1 MYNGI
6 GLQTARGSGTNG
18 YVQTNKFFV
27 RPRNGGKPLS
37 GGKRFADDQDS
48 HSLTVASGTTE
59 FVEKGTENVVF
70 STCDEER
77 ERVVFQ
83 MGTSDAVR
91 ALKAAEIVCNDVAA
105 VDINMGCPKAFS
117 IQGGMG
123 AALLTK
129 PELIHDILATL
140 KRNLDVPVTCSFK
153 DKEMEARSELN
164 LKVYD
169 IFKEFMTGITKLEE
183 LGNAANTFLL
193 RFQQGLCLLK
203 RSPMLTSSTLIKNL
217 IKSNETRR
225 LKSYIDFGCINIDDA
240 AKSTKA
246 LHTSISGL
254 SDHLINAQSLLSE
267 LERLTDEA
275 ALAIE
280 TATTTQLDV
289 ESCDELRQVTSDEEN
304 EIVHFLQEPEVTE
317 YATVIAVVYNMV
329 KQNYVM
335 QEKIVRSLSLKTS
348 FDELDTY
355 TMMWSL
361 RPFFCADLGGIFVAA
376 CDDVATKKKKKME
389 YRNKLVL
396 APMVRVGTLSFRM
409 LAAEYGADITYGEEI
424 IDHKLVKCQRRINV
438 AYGTTEFVEKG
449 TENVV
454 FSTCDEERERV
465 VFQMGTSDA
474 VRALKAAEIVCK
486 DVAAVDINM
495 GCPKAF
501 SIQGGMGAALLTK
514 PELIHDILATLKRN
528 LDVPVTCKIRLLKSP
543 ADTVELARRIEKLGV
558 PALAVHGRKVEDRPR
573 DPAKW
578 DEIADVVAALSI
590 PVIANGDVLEYDDF
604 SRIKTA
610 TGAASVMV
618 ARGAMWNASVFSPKG
633 KSHWEDVK
641 KKYIRK
647 SILWNNDVKSTKYT
661 IKEMIAHHSCL
672 ELAEGKS
679 LNKAD
684 TLADIAKLYE
694 LEDYYWTVKN
704 IRPLTHDLDSVL
716 RD

>member
-1 MYNGI
+1 MEARSELKLKVYDIFKEFMTGI
-6 GLQTARGSGTNG
+6 TKLEELGNAANTFLLRFQQGLSLLKRSPMVTSSTLIKNLIKNNETRRLKSYIESGSIIIDDAAKST
-18 YVQTNKFFV
+18 KALH
-27 RPRNGGKPLS
+27 KSLS
-37 GGKRFADDQDS
+37 GLSDHLIKAQSLLSELERLTDEAIETATTTQLDVESGDELRHVTSDEENETVHFLQEPEVTEYATVIAVVYSMVKQNYVMQEKIVRSLSLKTSFDELDTYTMMWSLRPSWGIFVAACDDVATKKKKMDYRNKLVLAPMVRVGTLSFRMLAAEYGADITYGEEIIDHKLVKCQRRIN
-48 HSLTVASGTTE
+48 VASGTTE

-123 AALLTK
+123 AALL
-129 PELIHDILATL
+129 
-140 KRNLDVPVTCSFK
+140 S
-153 DKEMEARSELN
+153 
-164 LKVYD
+164 
-169 IFKEFMTGITKLEE
+169 
-183 LGNAANTFLL
+183 
-193 RFQQGLCLLK
+193 
-203 RSPMLTSSTLIKNL
+203 
-217 IKSNETRR
+217 
-225 LKSYIDFGCINIDDA
+225 
-240 AKSTKA
+240 
-246 LHTSISGL
+246 
-254 SDHLINAQSLLSE
+254 
-267 LERLTDEA
+267 
-275 ALAIE
+275 
-280 TATTTQLDV
+280 
-289 ESCDELRQVTSDEEN
+289 
-304 EIVHFLQEPEVTE
+304 
-317 YATVIAVVYNMV
+317 
-329 KQNYVM
+329 
-335 QEKIVRSLSLKTS
+335 
-348 FDELDTY
+348 
-355 TMMWSL
+355 
-361 RPFFCADLGGIFVAA
+361 
-376 CDDVATKKKKKME
+376 
-389 YRNKLVL
+389 
-396 APMVRVGTLSFRM
+396 
-409 LAAEYGADITYGEEI
+409 
-424 IDHKLVKCQRRINV
+424 
-438 AYGTTEFVEKG
+438 
-449 TENVV
+449 
-454 FSTCDEERERV
+454 
-465 VFQMGTSDA
+465 
-474 VRALKAAEIVCK
+474 
-486 DVAAVDINM
+486 
-495 GCPKAF
+495 
-501 SIQGGMGAALLTK
+501 K

-558 PALAVHGRKVEDRPR
+558 PALAVHGRKVADRPR

-618 ARGAMWNASVFSPKG
+618 ARGAMWNASIFSPKG

-641 KKYIRK
+641 NKYIRK

-704 IRPLTHDLDSVL
+704 IRPLTHDLDYVL
-716 RD
+716 